1 MAGPAVDWRR
11 ATLIG
16 AVAGGVFWG
25 LTAGAILVSK
35 ASAIV
40 VAGICVTAAV
50 VVIAGVVVYRQSAS
64 PPDRADRAFGMG
76 LILAPLTGLAP
87 VLVAVLPGL
96 VTRVIFWNS

>member
-40 VAGICVTAAV
+40 VAGVCVTAAV
-50 VVIAGVVVYRQSAS
+50 VVIAGVVVYRQSTN
-64 PPDRADRAFGMG
+64 PPDRAVGMG
-76 LILAPLTGLAP
+76 LVLAPLTGLAP
-87 VLVAVLPGL
+87 LLVAFLPGL
-96 VTRVIFWNS
+96 VTRVILWKG